1 MEELKQIC
9 WEILA
14 IEEKLMYGQIPF
26 EYDSL
31 MCALKPGH
39 PMEILDDM
47 LSQIFWDVQAG
58 REPLLEAL
66 RATLEDF
73 KSFRAA
79 FKVNEMTRP
88 IKEIEE
94 YIKGKE
100 ESGSV

>member
-9 WEILA
+9 REVLA
-14 IEEKLMYGQIPF
+14 IEEKLMYGQIAF
-26 EYDSL
+26 EYDNL

-58 REPLLEAL
+58 QEPSLESL
-66 RATLEDF
+66 RTTLVDF
-73 KSFRAA
+73 KEFRTA

-88 IKEIEE
+88 IRELEE
-94 YIKGKE
+94 YIKKQ
-100 ESGSV
+100 SS